1 MSRVLL
7 KSRSDIIRDLINS
20 TVARTNLTDVNEAAI
35 LRHLLTAVGSEIFS
49 VYGQFTNL
57 ASLFD
62 FQTAEGDDLDERAKE
77 ILGGTLTRNA
87 ASRATGSLT
96 FSRQT
101 VGTVVNIPAGTICS
115 DENGVQFTTTAVGT
129 ITIAALTSGP
139 VQAKA
144 VNLGSSGNIAA
155 ATSDTGVKSFASTK
169 PPGVNAVTNDI
180 FAGGLDRESDNDF
193 RARIENF
200 IQSLP
205 RSTVQSLESI
215 VLGITNASSG
225 KRVTSSHVYEPPTN
239 PGTATL
245 YIDDGSGTLGA
256 EITSVVFTG
265 LEMPNGTALA
275 TGGEEF
281 LTLPNY
287 PLLDNVQSSIV
298 ITSNQRGAL
307 TVGTNVYVNW
317 ASGRMFFNPP
327 LSADETITVSNYE
340 YYSGLIKDV
349 QLVVDGDPS
358 NRATYPGYRAAGVDV
373 RVLSP
378 QVQTITIAA
387 NLTVLPGYSGTTVAS
402 AVQTEVVSYINN
414 LGISGDVVRHEVVE
428 RVMAVPGVYNTTLLV
443 NSTEDSIIYIND
455 DQIARTTSGNVTIT

>member
-7 KSRSDIIRDLINS
+7 KSRSDIIRDLTNS

-57 ASLFD
+57 AALFD

-77 ILGGTLTRNA
+77 ILGGTLTRNT

-101 VGTVVNIPAGTICS
+101 VGTVVNIPVGTICS
-115 DENGVQFTTTAVGT
+115 DGNGVQFSTTVVGT

-155 ATSDTGVKSFASTK
+155 ATSITGVKSFASAK
-169 PPGVNAVTNDI
+169 PPGVNTVTNDV

-245 YIDDGSGTLGA
+245 YVDDGSGTLGT

-287 PLLDNVQSSIV
+287 PLLDNVQSSIT
-298 ITSNQRGAL
+298 ITSNQ
-307 TVGTNVYVNW
+307 GTNVYVNW

-327 LSADETITVSNYE
+327 LSANETITVSNYE

-349 QLVVDGDPS
+349 QLVVDGDSS

-378 QVQTITIAA
+378 QVQTITVEA
-387 NLTVLPGYSGTTVAS
+387 NLTVLPGYSGAAVAS
-402 AVQTEVVSYINN
+402 AAQTEVVSYINN

-428 RVMAVPGVYNTTLLV
+428 RVMSVPGVYNTPLLV
-443 NSTEDSIIYIND
+443 NSTEDSVIYIND